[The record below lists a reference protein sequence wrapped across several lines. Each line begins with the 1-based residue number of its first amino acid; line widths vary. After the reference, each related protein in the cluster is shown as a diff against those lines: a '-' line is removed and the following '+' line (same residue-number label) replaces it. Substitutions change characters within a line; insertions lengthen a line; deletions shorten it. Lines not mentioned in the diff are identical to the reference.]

1 MEREESVRK
10 IEQERLIWGM
20 EQHPPE
26 LLSPRPSAGVRLL
39 AVLALLVTTTVA
51 WGFPTSSNI
60 IPTADML
67 EVGSL
72 RIEIE
77 NDGAPQLF
85 GPADESYM
93 LLECAPHPRLE
104 LGVDLYSVGSS
115 NDIVFNGKW
124 LACPEKPGR
133 PAVAVGCMEL
143 GSGFSSSTYLVA
155 TKDIG
160 QGLRLHFGGA
170 ASAGSRAALFGVEKQ
185 IGEKDYLLADWASWS
200 VGYSS
205 LGIYHEIRPGVAV
218 NLAYALPNTRSESNL
233 VILNVAWTHP
243 LR

>member
-1 MEREESVRK
+1 M
-10 IEQERLIWGM
+10 
-20 EQHPPE
+20 
-26 LLSPRPSAGVRLL
+26 RLL
-39 AVLALLVTTTVA
+39 AALALLMTTTVV

-67 EVGSL
+67 ELSSL
-72 RIEIE
+72 RIELE
-77 NDGAPQLF
+77 NDGAPRLF
-85 GPADESYM
+85 GPAAESYM
-93 LLECAPHPRLE
+93 LLEYAPYPRFE
-104 LGVDLYSVGSS
+104 LGADLYSVGSS

-124 LACPEKPGR
+124 LACPEKHGR

-143 GSGFSSSTYLVA
+143 GSGFPSSTYLVA

-185 IGEKDYLLADWASWS
+185 IGEQDYLLADWASWS
-200 VGYSS
+200 VGYRSF
-205 LGIYHEIRPGVAV
+205 GIYHEIGPEVGL

-243 LR
+243 LW